1 MTGDTLVV
9 NGLGIH
15 VLSQN
20 WFSKQSI
27 ARDNKNQPVTVEQ
40 LELPSPSLRESIRVL
55 FQALFHWY
63 DGPRYLRLVKKKKPQ
78 VAYLTC
84 Q

>member
-40 LELPSPSLRESIRVL
+40 LELPSPTGAFEIRARPHRASSESLACQKRNLR
-55 FQALFHWY
+55 FFFFH
-63 DGPRYLRLVKKKKPQ
+63 
-78 VAYLTC
+78 
-84 Q
+84 